1 MNHGLIF
8 PIKKSLKSL
17 ETLDRHDQTHN
28 DIKPQN
34 FLVKFKNG
42 PNDLTQ
48 IQIVLTDFGMAG
60 LDSKGGTPIFSS
72 PECLANTERKYQPDI
87 FSLGR
92 VFLFVVLPKKLFLE
106 FLFVPISNQ
115 AAMDEINDAIISEPI
130 FHLISEMIK
139 IKKRIG
145 VQEIKND
152 LRKIKTFKA
161 EITIKNISKI
171 VRKYATT
178 ETKDYIHNIEKIS

>member
-1 MNHGLIF
+1 M
-8 PIKKSLKSL
+8 
-17 ETLDRHDQTHN
+17 DRHDQTHN

-72 PECLANTERKYQPDI
+72 PECLASIERKYQPDI

-106 FLFVPISNQ
+106 FLFVPISSQ
-115 AAMDEINDAIISEPI
+115 AAIKNINDAIFCEPI
-130 FHLISEMIK
+130 FYLISKMIK

-145 VQEIKND
+145 VQDIKNR
-152 LRKIKTFKA
+152 LRKIKKFKA
-161 EITIKNISKI
+161 EITFQNISKI
-171 VRKYATT
+171 VQKYAQT
-178 ETKDYIHNIEKIS
+178 ETKDYIDNIENIS